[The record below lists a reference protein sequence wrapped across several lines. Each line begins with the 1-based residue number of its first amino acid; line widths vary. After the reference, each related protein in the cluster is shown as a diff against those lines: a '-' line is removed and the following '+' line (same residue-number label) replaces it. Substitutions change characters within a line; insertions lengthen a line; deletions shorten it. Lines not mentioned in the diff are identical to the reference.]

1 MHRTCQ
7 NKESVPESQ
16 HPAAYR
22 QRTALKRY
30 RKSESETLMCCP
42 YHARQLIERHS
53 QLHYLTI
60 SIKCWLLQS
69 TIKQKYQDKIICKRE
84 NPYEKLLIKN
94 AQEQW
99 STNHGTQQTQ
109 NFSLQ
114 LVRNANNTSRC
125 HNITRKLGYRSNTMQ
140 RNSKSNQ
147 QK

>member
-69 TIKQKYQDKIICKRE
+69 TIKQKYQDNHLQAGKSISEITYKECPRTVVNE
-84 NPYEKLLIKN
+84 SWN
-94 AQEQW
+94 A
-99 STNHGTQQTQ
+99 TNSD
-109 NFSLQ
+109 FSLNY
-114 LVRNANNTSRC
+114 LWEMLTTPVGVITS
-125 HNITRKLGYRSNTMQ
+125 LGNFYRSNTMQ